1 MTGASIRVDI
11 NVGAVATGLD
21 KIDAGL
27 ASPGPLMAG
36 IGEDLVESTRKR
48 FDAQTEPDG
57 TKWKDLD
64 DRYRKRK
71 KHHQDKILTLHEY
84 LRGGRQGSG
93 PRWQLDGDD
102 AVLVGN
108 NEPYARIHQLGG
120 VIEQLAQSRRQ
131 RFRTVAGRVLFAG
144 KKHKKA
150 TERWVSRGAYQI
162 KIKPRPFLGLSVADR
177 QAIKQ
182 RVEDWLRSQ
191 V

>member
-11 NVGAVATGLD
+11 NVEAVATGLD

-27 ASPGPLMAG
+27 ASPGPLMAR
-36 IGEDLVESTRKR
+36 IGEDLVDSTRQR
-48 FDAQTEPDG
+48 FDSQTAPDG
-57 TKWKDLD
+57 TGWQALQQS
-64 DRYRKRK
+64 YQKRK
-71 KHHQDKILTLHEY
+71 KYHQDKILTLRGY
-84 LRGGRQGSG
+84 LRGQNMGSG

-150 TERWVSRGAYQI
+150 TERWVSRGAYQVNI
-162 KIKPRPFLGLSVADR
+162 PARPFLGLSVADR